1 MDEALGGCVSGGYR
15 GRGGRGTNDVW
26 PDTHVSSEG
35 TLGGAESAKDLDA
48 VGNNAQ
54 FLVGFAEGC
63 IED

>member
-1 MDEALGGCVSGGYR
+1 MCKWGMQGGGG
-15 GRGGRGTNDVW
+15 GTNDVW

>member
-1 MDEALGGCVSGGYR
+1 MQ
-15 GRGGRGTNDVW
+15 RGGGGTNDVW

-35 TLGGAESAKDLDA
+35 TLGGTEFAKDFDA

-54 FLVGFAEGC
+54 FLVGFAQGC